1 MFLQVMFFKIIL
13 VHDYIDAILRSA
25 YVFRLL
31 DLSIKYTKPSER
43 QWALFASVMV
53 WEGFLQLAASHQF
66 ENLEACCDLF
76 CQQHRPR
83 ASSCKCEFHI
93 DTLKTKRHACSFD
106 SRSLL
111 RFLFVREVRS
121 IELCVVLSYG
131 ELWVMSATRV
141 FDGVVIQI
149 ETESMNSE

>member
-1 MFLQVMFFKIIL
+1 MIILMHFSDWLMFFNFSTKC
-13 VHDYIDAILRSA
+13 
-25 YVFRLL
+25 
-31 DLSIKYTKPSER
+31 TKPCQR
-43 QWALFASVMV
+43 QCAFFASVMV
-53 WEGFLQLAASHQF
+53 WQGFLQLAASHQF
-66 ENLEACCDLF
+66 ENLEGHAVILF
-76 CQQHRPR
+76 LFFQQHCPR

-131 ELWVMSATRV
+131 ELWVMSATSIV